1 MFYEIITII
10 GVILTVIISAIVI
23 LLVAALILSIITS
36 ILLFIFI
43 KTNHALFP
51 RLVLFMAGL
60 LEAPIKQTM
69 WLFGLNEKILYETI
83 IDLRN
88 ILYTNK
94 VEHTPHAQRALFLP
108 QCLRSSDCPAP
119 LTPEG
124 IACKSCGKC
133 HISQIKKEAE
143 KLGYKVFICPGSTMV
158 YRMMKK
164 YRPTAVIGV
173 GCHMEVK
180 EGSEKLAAQ
189 GIPVVGFTI
198 LRDGCVE
205 TDLDVE
211 ELIKLIKSVKK

>member
-1 MFYEIITII
+1 MFYEIITVI
-10 GVILTVIISAIVI
+10 GVILLAIAASAGV
-23 LLVAALILSIITS
+23 LLIAALVLS
-36 ILLFIFI
+36 LLTTVLLIIFI

-51 RLVLFMAGL
+51 RFVLFLAGL

-88 ILYTNK
+88 ILYHKK
-94 VEHTPHAQRALFLP
+94 VERTPHKQKALFLP

-133 HISQIKKEAE
+133 PISRIKREAE
-143 KLGYKVFICPGSTMV
+143 KLGYRVFVCPGSTMV

-164 YRPTAVIGV
+164 YKPSAVIGV

-180 EGSEKLAAQ
+180 EGTEKLAAQ

-205 TDLDVE
+205 TDLDID
-211 ELIKLIKSVKK
+211 ELIKLIKREGR

>member
-1 MFYEIITII
+1 MFYEIISII
-10 GVILTVIISAIVI
+10 GVILLIIIVAAAVLLLAAIVMS
-23 LLVAALILSIITS
+23 LLTLV
-36 ILLFIFI
+36 LLLIFI

-51 RLVLFMAGL
+51 RFVLFLAGI

-88 ILYTNK
+88 LLYGKK
-94 VEHTPHAQRALFLP
+94 VEHTPYKQRALFLP

-133 HISQIKKEAE
+133 PISTIKREAE
-143 KLGYKVFICPGSTMV
+143 KLGYKVFVCPGSTMV

-164 YRPTAVIGV
+164 YKPSAVIGV

-180 EGSEKLAAQ
+180 EGTDKLAAQ
-189 GIPVVGFTI
+189 GVPVVGFTI
-198 LRDGCVE
+198 LKDGCVE
-205 TDLDVE
+205 TELDLD
-211 ELIKLIKSVKK
+211 ELLKTLKAYR